1 MLKTV
6 IFLSLFWKNGG
17 SRKCNTCSR
26 VPKCC
31 FYCSYQMLLEKN
43 LRLTI
48 TISKKIVPA
57 CAFVQKMFGKF
68 ILYMIINPSITR
80 IHNLLLYIPRRS
92 AVITHYILNF
102 ALSETSDRL
111 FRGLIQSLNR
121 ILVIRGLILRVKDEI
136 IDTSDHSTPIRDLWP
151 LQR

>member
-1 MLKTV
+1 
-6 IFLSLFWKNGG
+6 
-17 SRKCNTCSR
+17 
-26 VPKCC
+26 
-31 FYCSYQMLLEKN
+31 
-43 LRLTI
+43 
-48 TISKKIVPA
+48 
-57 CAFVQKMFGKF
+57 
-68 ILYMIINPSITR
+68 MIINPSITR